1 MFCRADVMSHL
12 FGFCGTLSKVANG
25 KLFFSFVI
33 GNKFYTTTHE
43 VSFLVCLSIFMV
55 VCKQSHHTVYIYLT
69 GIGHLRML

>member
-33 GNKFYTTTHE
+33 GNKFYTTTQR
-43 VSFLVCLSIFMV
+43 SFLFGMFE
-55 VCKQSHHTVYIYLT
+55 HIY
-69 GIGHLRML
+69 GGM